1 MTPPRRALIVDDD
14 RAMVRTLSDVL
25 ELKGW
30 EVRGAYSGAAAVE
43 ADARE
48 PFDVVLMDV
57 KMPGMDGV
65 DAFKAIKKARP
76 GTRVVLMTAYA
87 ARDRILE
94 AEREGVMRVLPK
106 PVDIGE
112 LLSLLGNALQQE
124 QPVLLVDHDAAFLKT
139 LSDVLRMRGIETIIA
154 QNLDHA
160 TSLMAAQRPIAVLLH
175 MHMNSTSPSEAV
187 ARVHE
192 AGPDSA
198 LIVYSGRP
206 HAAQEAAL
214 ALPANWIHAYLQKPF
229 DLDAVTGVLDE
240 IRNHR

>member
-1 MTPPRRALIVDDD
+1 MTRRALVVDDD
-14 RAMVRTLSDVL
+14 RAMVKTLSDVL

-43 ADARE
+43 ATARE
-48 PFDVVLMDV
+48 PFDVVLMDI

-76 GTRVVLMTAYA
+76 ATRVVLMTAYA
-87 ARDRILE
+87 ARDRVLE

-106 PVDIGE
+106 PVNIAE
-112 LLSLLGNALQQE
+112 LLSLLGGELQWQH
-124 QPVLLVDHDAAFLKT
+124 PVLLVDHDVAFLKT
-139 LSDVLRMRGIETIIA
+139 LSDVLRMRGIETAIA
-154 QNLDHA
+154 ENIDHA
-160 TSLMAAQRPIAVLLH
+160 TRLMAARRPIAVLLH
-175 MHMNSTSPSEAV
+175 MHLNSTPPSEAV
-187 ARVHE
+187 SKVHAASPE
-192 AGPDSA
+192 AA

-229 DLDAVTGVLDE
+229 AIDAVTQVLDD
-240 IRNHR
+240 IRDDR